1 MKGGVFMLDERE
13 TLPFTL
19 IGQTLQQLKDIYGES
34 AYKMIQENA
43 QPFVMLNH

>member
-1 MKGGVFMLDERE
+1 MFDERE
-13 TLPFTL
+13 TLRFTW